1 MMHADVLVVGTGIAG
16 LSFAV
21 RLAER
26 CPEKQIIMISKRD
39 LLESNTKYAQGGI
52 AVVSNFT
59 NDSYAD
65 HVDDTL
71 KASDYTSDPN
81 VVDFVVREG
90 PKRVQELMD
99 WGAQFDK
106 KGTSLHLGKEGGHS
120 AERIVHHKD
129 QSGLHI
135 QHALIAK
142 ARSLPN
148 ITFFE
153 NFSLVD
159 LITDHHLSTT
169 AHGKCYGAYVISI
182 EDERIVKIT
191 SQLTVLSTGGA
202 GQVYAHT
209 TNPNAATGDGLG
221 AAYRAKVRVENLHF
235 VQFHPTALFPKV
247 DGNTFLITEAM
258 RGAGGVL
265 RNIDG
270 EAFMKD
276 YDERLDLAPRDV
288 VSRAIYSEMKKHQ
301 TSHVF
306 LDATNIDKSK
316 LQKEFPNIMATCLDI
331 GIDITKAYIPVLPAA
346 HYICGGID
354 VNEHGQSSLP
364 GLYAIGE
371 CSHTGLHGA
380 NRLASNSLLEALVY
394 AARAAEH
401 AANTLSGPLLPK
413 SFFDAI
419 PAWLGTEDV
428 SNERVKR
435 ISLLR
440 QELQGIMSQH
450 VGIVKSGESLRQA
463 EKALHDVYMSTKAL
477 YQEDKLTPQLT
488 TLRNLVSVA
497 YLMIKQSQK
506 YTKNKGVYFNQ
517 DYV

>member
-1 MMHADVLVVGTGIAG
+1 
-16 LSFAV
+16 
-21 RLAER
+21 
-26 CPEKQIIMISKRD
+26 
-39 LLESNTKYAQGGI
+39 
-52 AVVSNFT
+52 
-59 NDSYAD
+59 
-65 HVDDTL
+65 
-71 KASDYTSDPN
+71 
-81 VVDFVVREG
+81 
-90 PKRVQELMD
+90 
-99 WGAQFDK
+99 
-106 KGTSLHLGKEGGHS
+106 
-120 AERIVHHKD
+120 
-129 QSGLHI
+129 
-135 QHALIAK
+135 
-142 ARSLPN
+142 
-148 ITFFE
+148 
-153 NFSLVD
+153 
-159 LITDHHLSTT
+159 
-169 AHGKCYGAYVISI
+169 
-182 EDERIVKIT
+182 
-191 SQLTVLSTGGA
+191 
-202 GQVYAHT
+202 
-209 TNPNAATGDGLG
+209 
-221 AAYRAKVRVENLHF
+221 
-235 VQFHPTALFPKV
+235 
-247 DGNTFLITEAM
+247 
-258 RGAGGVL
+258 
-265 RNIDG
+265 
-270 EAFMKD
+270 
-276 YDERLDLAPRDV
+276 
-288 VSRAIYSEMKKHQ
+288 
-301 TSHVF
+301 
-306 LDATNIDKSK
+306 
-316 LQKEFPNIMATCLDI
+316 MATCLDI

-401 AANTLSGPLLPK
+401 AANTLSEPLLPK